1 MVVSKI
7 EKSMYLW
14 PLITSAIGILLL
26 LTEEFGAW
34 QDRNPFFGVTEGFV
48 WIGST
53 KAAPWAQI
61 GILILVA
68 GLGYCAYVAW
78 NGYQQPSRVRRNMIQ
93 NAYRAA
99 LGVAGL
105 SLLFGL
111 GFMVLVFDSD
121 WWWFGGGFYGA
132 LGSSALTTFLFRRIH
147 QDTIDSRA
155 HES

>member
-1 MVVSKI
+1 MVVDKSG
-7 EKSMYLW
+7 KSMYLW
-14 PLITSAIGILLL
+14 PLITSIIGILLL
-26 LTEEFGAW
+26 LTDEFGAW

-78 NGYQQPSRVRRNMIQ
+78 NGYQDPSNVTGKMIQ
-93 NAYRAA
+93 NAFRAA

-105 SLLFGL
+105 SVLFGL
-111 GFMVLVFDSD
+111 GFMALVFNSD

-132 LGSSALTTFLFRRIH
+132 LGSGALTTYLFRRVARTTRSPIL
-147 QDTIDSRA
+147 SG
-155 HES
+155 

>member
-1 MVVSKI
+1 MVVGKS
-7 EKSMYLW
+7 EQSMYLW
-14 PLITSAIGILLL
+14 PLITSGIGILLL
-26 LTEEFGAW
+26 LTDEFGAW

-68 GLGYCAYVAW
+68 GLGFCAYVAW
-78 NGYQQPSRVRRNMIQ
+78 SGFQDPSKVTGKIIR

-99 LGVAGL
+99 LVVTGL
-105 SLLFGL
+105 SVLFGL
-111 GFMVLVFDSD
+111 GFMALVLDSD

-132 LGSSALTTFLFRRIH
+132 LGGSALTTYLFRRVI
-147 QDTIDSRA
+147 R
-155 HES
+155 EREV

>member
-1 MVVSKI
+1 MVDDKP

-14 PLITSAIGILLL
+14 PLITSVIGIFLL

-61 GILILVA
+61 GILILVG

-78 NGYQQPSRVRRNMIQ
+78 NSYQDPLGVSKNLLR

-99 LGVAGL
+99 LGVTGL
-105 SLLFGL
+105 SVLFGL
-111 GFMVLVFDSD
+111 GFMALVFDSD

-132 LGSSALTTFLFRRIH
+132 LGSGALTTYLFRRVI
-147 QDTIDSRA
+147 R
-155 HES
+155 EREV